1 MIGNAR
7 PTQATIFSILA
18 LLVAIFALYLGTM
31 AYSFA
36 VMAVSIL
43 LSAFWLW
50 SGRGLKPFKTVL
62 VLNQV
67 TGIALIALIAYRKI
81 VLPYEDFTLTLSGI
95 ALVGNVLVGGPLLA
109 LIAIP
114 LLPKLSNGKP
124 LGDWFNTQPL
134 HKQSN

>member
-50 SGRGLKPFKTVL
+50 TGRSLKPFKAVL